1 MHVGHYISGAAHA
14 GLIGWVLVGGAFRS
28 DPPPMEVTSVSVITS
43 AEFDAVM
50 RAQDAPSPETEVAVP
65 VIPEAEVETPDM
77 ASTPDAPVDV
87 PVPRE
92 TELGEPDGA
101 PDLSDITAPAPQD
114 VTDEPPVMESPEV
127 DTAVVVPERS
137 VRPVPRPAPRV
148 APEPVA
154 QPKPDTT
161 ISDELQEATKP
172 DESGKVAEEPKEET
186 APEAATTEIVT
197 EPKETEQASAAPS
210 RSLRPKTRPATRPDP
225 SKGADAAVAAALAE
239 AESESESPPAAR
251 APSGPP
257 LTQGE
262 KDGLR
267 VSVQD
272 CWVVDVGSRA
282 ADVTVTVG
290 FSLDQ
295 NGKVS
300 GDIRLISA
308 TGGDEAATRTA
319 FQSAR
324 RAVLR
329 CQKNGYDL
337 PKEKYDHWRD
347 VEITFNPEKMRRK

>member
-14 GLIGWVLVGGAFRS
+14 GLIGWVLLGGAFRS
-28 DPPPMEVTSVSVITS
+28 EPPPMEVTGVSVITS
-43 AEFDAVM
+43 EEFDAVM
-50 RAQDAPSPETEVAVP
+50 RAQEAPRPETEVAVP

-77 ASTPDAPVDV
+77 TSEPDAPVDV

-92 TELGEPDGA
+92 AEAGGPDGA
-101 PDLSDITAPAPQD
+101 PELSEIAPPEPQD
-114 VTDEPPVMESPEV
+114 VTDEAPVLETPEV
-127 DTAVVVPERS
+127 ETAVVVPERS

-161 ISDELQEATKP
+161 IADELQEATKP
-172 DESGKVAEEPKEET
+172 DESGQVAEEPKEET

-197 EPKETEQASAAPS
+197 EPKEAEQASAAPS
-210 RSLRPKTRPATRPDP
+210 RSLRPRTRPAARPDP
-225 SKGADAAVAAALAE
+225 GQGTDAAVAAALAE
-239 AESESESPPAAR
+239 AASETAPAAR

-267 VSVQD
+267 VAVQD

-308 TGGDEAATRTA
+308 AGGDEAATRTA

-337 PKEKYDHWRD
+337 PTEKYDHWRD